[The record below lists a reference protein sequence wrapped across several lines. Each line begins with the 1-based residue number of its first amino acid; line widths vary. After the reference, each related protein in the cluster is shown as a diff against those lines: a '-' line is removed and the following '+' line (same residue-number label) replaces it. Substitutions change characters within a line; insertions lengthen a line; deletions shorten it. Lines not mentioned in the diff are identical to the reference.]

1 MGSATEDADRTRRI
15 AAAAAASV
23 QQLGSRAGMAD
34 VMRAKA
40 DSYSRLGVHI
50 TARFLADKAVAA
62 TPSGNPEDILRLARV
77 HALAGQHRR
86 ALHLLTSSNI
96 GESSLVA
103 RLLSAQCF
111 FAVGDFEDC
120 LAILGD
126 SENEP
131 PCAFENA
138 ENVSA
143 VQGCQK
149 LTGSKLFSEQ
159 TPTGLHRPTSQALS
173 AYADTPEIRAALCLM
188 RAKVFEELENFERA
202 ALWYKRALVWDVYC
216 YEAFMCLTEAGL
228 ITVDDARQFVE
239 DLQNIGLP
247 GNSNRKD
254 VDSSDVNS
262 MWLASDSLDGSSGSG
277 GRGSRPRPLA
287 PQQTTMA
294 TSPSEA
300 CVWMC
305 AFYRAQVDRS
315 GPLPLGSVRPET
327 SEKKDV
333 DVALNMRNASSRPLE
348 FVLSEP
354 RMRNNI
360 DVMALRACRLFDIL
374 NFEECVRVTRSIL
387 SRDPFVDKRV
397 MLVHLA
403 ALVELDERHELFV
416 IAHTLV
422 EKSPREACSWLAVGY
437 YYFSC
442 SKFELARRY
451 LQKATS
457 LYARLGPAWLAIGHA
472 FASQDE
478 SDHAMAAYRTA
489 SRLLPNAP
497 LPPLFMGME
506 YVRQSSLTHASSF
519 FQIAREACPTDP
531 APRHELGVVAYR
543 TGDLRGAV
551 AFFKAAL
558 SLWETGDCAEAI
570 MPSGGRRAEA
580 EETTIFNLGHCYRR
594 LCEFD
599 RAKRCYERALGLR
612 PRSTS
617 TCCAL
622 GMTLHAMG
630 DHSGAVAMYH
640 RALRYSPEDTMSSLL
655 LERALED
662 LCSEPSCT

>member
-1 MGSATEDADRTRRI
+1 MGSATEDAERTRRI

-23 QQLGSRAGMAD
+23 QQLGSRPGMAD

-40 DSYSRLGVHI
+40 DSYAMLGVHV

-62 TPSGNPEDILRLARV
+62 APSDPDDILRLARV

-96 GESSLVA
+96 TERSLVA

-120 LAILGD
+120 LAILRD
-126 SENEP
+126 TENESP
-131 PCAFENA
+131 RTFENA
-138 ENVSA
+138 ENDRA
-143 VQGCQK
+143 VENCRRLDGA
-149 LTGSKLFSEQ
+149 KLFSQ
-159 TPTGLHRPTSQALS
+159 RMPGGIPSPTSMATS

-188 RAKVFEELENFERA
+188 RAKVFEELENSERA
-202 ALWYKRALVWDVYC
+202 AWWYKRALVWDVYC
-216 YEAFMCLTEAGL
+216 YEAFMCLTETGL
-228 ITVDDARQFVE
+228 ISVDDASQFSK
-239 DLQNIGLP
+239 DLLNFGLS
-247 GNSNRKD
+247 GNSTIRD
-254 VDSSDVNS
+254 IDSSSVNS
-262 MWLASDSLDGSSGSG
+262 VWLASDSTDGRLASGRRSA
-277 GRGSRPRPLA
+277 RPRPSTLQHA
-287 PQQTTMA
+287 TTA
-294 TSPSEA
+294 ASSSEA
-300 CVWMC
+300 SVWMS
-305 AFYRAQVDRS
+305 AFYIAQVDRS
-315 GPLPLGSVRPET
+315 GPTLLSPVCAETT
-327 SEKKDV
+327 SEKNDV
-333 DVALNMRNASSRPLE
+333 DVGASMQRASSHPLE

-354 RMRNNI
+354 RLRNNVDI
-360 DVMALRACRLFDIL
+360 MALRARRHFDIL
-374 NFEECVRVTRSIL
+374 NFEECLRVTRSIL

-397 MLVHLA
+397 LLVHLA

-519 FQIAREACPTDP
+519 FQIAREACPMDP

-543 TGDLRGAV
+543 TGDLHGAV
-551 AFFKAAL
+551 AFFKTAL
-558 SLWETGDCAEAI
+558 SLWETGDCAKTI
-570 MPSGGRRAEA
+570 MPCGGRRAEA
-580 EETTIFNLGHCYRR
+580 EEATIFNLGHCYRR
-594 LCEFD
+594 LREFD

-617 TCCAL
+617 TCNAL
-622 GMTLHAMG
+622 GITLHAMG

-640 RALRYSPEDTMSSLL
+640 RALRYSPDDTMSSLL

-662 LCSEPSCT
+662 LCSEAS